1 MQHESMS
8 IKVRE
13 PEPTHELSLSRQ
25 GWLELLAFLT
35 ECQDTAST
43 EAMVLVADTLIKQA
57 RTFVLTKDKVS
68 EFRVD
73 LSREQCLD
81 LFLFFGEFKEQVKE
95 SSVLSSIQSGF
106 KGFLLGGS
114 DEH

>member
-13 PEPTHELSLSRQ
+13 PEPTHELSLSKQ

-35 ECQDTAST
+35 ECQDSAST
-43 EAMVLVADTLIKQA
+43 EAMVLVADGMIKQA
-57 RTFVLTKDKVS
+57 RAFVLSKDKPP

>member
-1 MQHESMS
+1 MS

-13 PEPTHELSLSRQ
+13 PEPLHELSLSRQ

-35 ECQDTAST
+35 ECQDSAST
-43 EAMVLVADTLIKQA
+43 EAMVLAADGLIKQA
-57 RTFVLTKDKVS
+57 RIFILSKDKS
-68 EFRVD
+68 PEFKVE
-73 LSREQCLD
+73 LSREASLD

-95 SSVLSSIQSGF
+95 STVLGSIQSGF
-106 KGFLLGGS
+106 KSFLLGGS